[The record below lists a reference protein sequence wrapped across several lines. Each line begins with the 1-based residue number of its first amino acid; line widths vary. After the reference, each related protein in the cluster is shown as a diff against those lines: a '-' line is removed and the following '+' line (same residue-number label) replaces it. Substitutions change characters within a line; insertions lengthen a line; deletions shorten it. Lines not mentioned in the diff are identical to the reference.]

1 MAYIFTVILLFL
13 LELLYF
19 KIADRYNIIDKP
31 NQRSS
36 HTTTTLRGGGIIFY
50 IAILIFFIQSGFSY
64 PWFMLGLTLMATISF
79 LDDIA
84 EITSRLRLA
93 VHFTSVLLMA
103 FQLGIF
109 SPPWYYIV
117 VTFIIVVGAINAYN
131 FMDGIN
137 GITALYSL
145 VVCGLLY
152 YVNRTVGFIEQD
164 YLIYAILGLVVFA
177 FFNFRNQ
184 AKCFAGDVGS
194 VGIAYIVLFALG
206 TLIFKT
212 GDFIYIL
219 FLAVYGV
226 DAVWSIVRRLYLGE
240 NILEGHRT
248 HLYQYL
254 ANEVGYNRLAI
265 SGLYATLQLLI
276 GILVITFAH
285 YDHTTQLVFAI
296 IALVVLSAIY
306 LLLKQYI
313 IKTYVSNKTVQSHRY
328 ATDIKILD

>member
-19 KIADRYNIIDKP
+19 KIADKYNIIDKP

-36 HTTTTLRGGGIIFY
+36 HTTVTLRGGGIIFY
-50 IAILIFFIQSGFSY
+50 VAILIFFIQSSFSY

-79 LDDIA
+79 LDDIL
-84 EITSRLRLA
+84 EISTRLRLA
-93 VHFTSVLLMA
+93 IHFTSVLLMA
-103 FQLGIF
+103 FQMGIF
-109 SPPWYYIV
+109 SPPWYYII
-117 VTFIIVVGAINAYN
+117 VTFIIVVGVINAYN

-152 YVNRTVGFIEQD
+152 YVNQTVQFIQQD
-164 YLIYAILGLVVFA
+164 FLIYTLMGILVFA
-177 FFNFRNQ
+177 FFNFRNK

-194 VGIAYIVLFALG
+194 VGIAYILLFALG

-226 DAVWSIVRRLYLGE
+226 DAIWSIVRRLYLGE
-240 NILEGHRT
+240 NIMEGHRT

-254 ANEVGYNRLAI
+254 ANEAGYNRLVI
-265 SGLYATLQLLI
+265 SGMYGALQLVLGIAVIYFAQFDGKIKWFFAVLI
-276 GILVITFAH
+276 VIS
-285 YDHTTQLVFAI
+285 
-296 IALVVLSAIY
+296 LSAVY
-306 LLLKQYI
+306 LALKNYI
-313 IKTYVSNKTVQSHRY
+313 IRQYVLKL
-328 ATDIKILD
+328 AK

>member
-1 MAYIFTVILLFL
+1 MAYIFTVILLFV

-19 KIADRYNIIDKP
+19 RIADKYNIIDKP

-36 HTTTTLRGGGIIFY
+36 HSDITLRGGGIIFY

-79 LDDIA
+79 LDDIV
-84 EITSRLRLA
+84 EISTRLRLA
-93 VHFTSVLLMA
+93 VHFSSVLLMA

-109 SPPWYYIV
+109 APPWYYII
-117 VTFIIVVGAINAYN
+117 VTFIIVVGVINAYN

-152 YVNRTVGFIEQD
+152 YVNRTVGFIDQD
-164 YLIYAILGLVVFA
+164 YLIYAFLGILVFA
-177 FFNFRNQ
+177 FFNFRNK

-194 VGIAYIVLFALG
+194 VGIAYILLFALA

-212 GDFIYIL
+212 GEFIYIL
-219 FLAVYGV
+219 FLAVYGI
-226 DAVWSIVRRLYLGE
+226 DAIWSIVRRLYLGE
-240 NILEGHRT
+240 NIMEGHRT

-265 SGLYATLQLLI
+265 SGLYGTLQLMI
-276 GILVITFAH
+276 GILVITFAR
-285 YDHTTQLVFAI
+285 YDATTQWLFAAVLLI
-296 IALVVLSAIY
+296 VLSAVY
-306 LLLKQYI
+306 LILKQYI
-313 IKTYVSNKTVQSHRY
+313 IRTYVSKKMIQKHSY
-328 ATDIKILD
+328 STDIKL

>member
-1 MAYIFTVILLFL
+1 MLTRFMAYIFTVILLFV

-19 KIADRYNIIDKP
+19 KVADKFNIIDKP

-36 HTTTTLRGGGIIFY
+36 HSKITLRGGGIIFY

-79 LDDIA
+79 LDDIL
-84 EITSRLRLA
+84 EISTRLRLA
-93 VHFTSVLLMA
+93 IHFTSVLLLA
-103 FQLGIF
+103 FQMGIF
-109 SPPWYYIV
+109 SPPWYYII
-117 VTFIIVVGAINAYN
+117 VTFVIVVGVINAYN

-145 VVCGLLY
+145 VVCVLLY
-152 YVNRTVGFIEQD
+152 YVNQTVQFIAQD
-164 YLIYAILGLVVFA
+164 FLIYTLMGILVFA
-177 FFNFRNQ
+177 FFNFRNK

-194 VGIAYIVLFALG
+194 VGIAYILLFALG

-240 NILEGHRT
+240 NIMEGHRT

-254 ANEVGYNRLAI
+254 ANEAGYNRLLI
-265 SGLYATLQLLI
+265 SGMYGALQLILGIAVIYFAQFDGKIKWFFAVLI
-276 GILVITFAH
+276 
-285 YDHTTQLVFAI
+285 
-296 IALVVLSAIY
+296 VVSLSAVY
-306 LLLKQYI
+306 LALKNYI
-313 IKTYVSNKTVQSHRY
+313 IRQYVLKL
-328 ATDIKILD
+328 AK

>member
-1 MAYIFTVILLFL
+1 
-13 LELLYF
+13 LYF
-19 KIADRYNIIDKP
+19 KIADKFNIIDKP

-36 HTTTTLRGGGIIFY
+36 HSTITLRGGGIIFY

-79 LDDIA
+79 LDDIV
-84 EITSRLRLA
+84 EISTRLRLA
-93 VHFTSVLLMA
+93 VHFSSVLLMA
-103 FQLGIF
+103 FQMGIF
-109 SPPWYYIV
+109 SPPWYYII
-117 VTFIIVVGAINAYN
+117 VTFVIVVGVINAYN

-152 YVNRTVGFIEQD
+152 YVNQTVQFIAQD
-164 YLIYAILGLVVFA
+164 FLIYTLMGILVFA
-177 FFNFRNQ
+177 FFNFRNK

-194 VGIAYIVLFALG
+194 VGIAYILLFALG

-226 DAVWSIVRRLYLGE
+226 DAIWSIVRRLYLGE
-240 NILEGHRT
+240 NIMEGHRT

-254 ANEVGYNRLAI
+254 ANEAGYNRLLI
-265 SGLYATLQLLI
+265 SGMYGALQLILGIAVIYFAQFDGKIKWFFAVLI
-276 GILVITFAH
+276 
-285 YDHTTQLVFAI
+285 
-296 IALVVLSAIY
+296 VVSLSAVY
-306 LLLKQYI
+306 LALKNYI
-313 IKTYVSNKTVQSHRY
+313 IRQYVLKL
-328 ATDIKILD
+328 AK

>member
-1 MAYIFTVILLFL
+1 MAYIFTVILLFV

-19 KIADRYNIIDKP
+19 KVADKFNIIDKP

-36 HTTTTLRGGGIIFY
+36 HSKITLRGGGIIFY

-79 LDDIA
+79 LDDIL
-84 EITSRLRLA
+84 EISTRLRLA
-93 VHFTSVLLMA
+93 IHFTSVLLLA

-109 SPPWYYIV
+109 SPPWYYII
-117 VTFIIVVGAINAYN
+117 VTFVIVVGVINAYN

-152 YVNRTVGFIEQD
+152 YVNQTVQFIAQD
-164 YLIYAILGLVVFA
+164 FLIYTLMGILVFA
-177 FFNFRNQ
+177 FFNFRNK

-194 VGIAYIVLFALG
+194 VGIAYILLFALG

-240 NILEGHRT
+240 NIMEGHRT

-254 ANEVGYNRLAI
+254 ANEAGYNRLLI
-265 SGLYATLQLLI
+265 SGMYGALQLILGIAVIYFAQFDGKIKWFFAVLI
-276 GILVITFAH
+276 
-285 YDHTTQLVFAI
+285 
-296 IALVVLSAIY
+296 VVSLSAVY
-306 LLLKQYI
+306 LALKNYI
-313 IKTYVSNKTVQSHRY
+313 IRQYVLKL
-328 ATDIKILD
+328 AK

>member
-1 MAYIFTVILLFL
+1 MAYIFTVILLFV

-19 KIADRYNIIDKP
+19 RIADKYNIIDKP

-36 HTTTTLRGGGIIFY
+36 HTTITLRGGGIIFY

-79 LDDIA
+79 LDDIV
-84 EITSRLRLA
+84 EISTRLRLA
-93 VHFTSVLLMA
+93 IHFTSVLLMA
-103 FQLGIF
+103 FQMGIF
-109 SPPWYYIV
+109 SPPWYYII
-117 VTFIIVVGAINAYN
+117 VTFIIVVGVINAYN

-152 YVNRTVGFIEQD
+152 YVNTSIQFIEQD
-164 YLIYAILGLVVFA
+164 YLIFALLGILVFA
-177 FFNFRNQ
+177 FFNFRNK

-194 VGIAYIVLFALG
+194 VGIAYILLFALG

-212 GDFIYIL
+212 GEFIYIL

-226 DAVWSIVRRLYLGE
+226 DAIWSIVRRLYLGE
-240 NILEGHRT
+240 NIMEGHRT

-254 ANEVGYNRLAI
+254 ANEAGYNRLVI
-265 SGLYATLQLLI
+265 SGLYGALQLII
-276 GILVITFAH
+276 GIMVIYFAQF
-285 YDHTTQLVFAI
+285 DGKIKWLFAVLI
-296 IALVVLSAIY
+296 VVAMSAIY
-306 LLLKQYI
+306 LALKNYI
-313 IKTYVSNKTVQSHRY
+313 IKQYVLKL
-328 ATDIKILD
+328 AK

>member
-1 MAYIFTVILLFL
+1 MAYIFTVILLFV

-19 KIADRYNIIDKP
+19 RIADKYNIIDKP

-36 HTTTTLRGGGIIFY
+36 HSDITLRGGGIIFY

-79 LDDIA
+79 LDDIV
-84 EITSRLRLA
+84 EISTRLRLA
-93 VHFTSVLLMA
+93 VHFSSVLLMA

-109 SPPWYYIV
+109 APPWYYII
-117 VTFIIVVGAINAYN
+117 VTFIIVVGVINAYN

-152 YVNRTVGFIEQD
+152 YVNRTVGFIDQD
-164 YLIYAILGLVVFA
+164 YLIYAFLGILVFA
-177 FFNFRNQ
+177 FFNFRNK

-194 VGIAYIVLFALG
+194 VGIAYILLFALA

-212 GDFIYIL
+212 GEFIYIL
-219 FLAVYGV
+219 FLAVYGI
-226 DAVWSIVRRLYLGE
+226 DAIWSIVRRLYLGE
-240 NILEGHRT
+240 NIMEGHRT

-265 SGLYATLQLLI
+265 SGLYGTLQLMI
-276 GILVITFAH
+276 GILVITFAR
-285 YDHTTQLVFAI
+285 YDATTQWLFAAVLLI
-296 IALVVLSAIY
+296 VLSAVY

-313 IKTYVSNKTVQSHRY
+313 IRTYVSKKTIQKHSY
-328 ATDIKILD
+328 STDIKV

>member
-1 MAYIFTVILLFL
+1 MAYIFTVILLFV

-19 KIADRYNIIDKP
+19 KIADKFNIIDKP

-36 HTTTTLRGGGIIFY
+36 HSKITLRGGGIIFY

-79 LDDIA
+79 LDDIL
-84 EITSRLRLA
+84 EISTRLRLA
-93 VHFTSVLLMA
+93 IHFTSVLLLA
-103 FQLGIF
+103 FQMGIF
-109 SPPWYYIV
+109 SPPWYYII
-117 VTFIIVVGAINAYN
+117 VTFIIVVGVINAYN

-152 YVNRTVGFIEQD
+152 YVNQTVQFIQQD
-164 YLIYAILGLVVFA
+164 FLIYTLMGILVFA
-177 FFNFRNQ
+177 FFNFRNK

-194 VGIAYIVLFALG
+194 VGIAYILLFALG

-226 DAVWSIVRRLYLGE
+226 DAVWSIARRLYLGE
-240 NILEGHRT
+240 NIMEGHRT

-254 ANEVGYNRLAI
+254 ANEAGYNRLLI
-265 SGLYATLQLLI
+265 SAMYGALQLILGIAVIYFAQFDGKIKWFFAVLI
-276 GILVITFAH
+276 
-285 YDHTTQLVFAI
+285 
-296 IALVVLSAIY
+296 VVSLSAGY
-306 LLLKQYI
+306 LALKNYI
-313 IKTYVSNKTVQSHRY
+313 IRQYVLKL
-328 ATDIKILD
+328 AK

>member
-1 MAYIFTVILLFL
+1 MAYIFTVILLFV

-19 KIADRYNIIDKP
+19 KVADKFNIIDKP

-36 HTTTTLRGGGIIFY
+36 HSKITLRGGGIIFY

-79 LDDIA
+79 LDDIL
-84 EITSRLRLA
+84 EISTRLRLA
-93 VHFTSVLLMA
+93 IHFTSVLLLA
-103 FQLGIF
+103 FQMGIF
-109 SPPWYYIV
+109 SPPWYYII
-117 VTFIIVVGAINAYN
+117 VTFVIVVGVINAYN

-145 VVCGLLY
+145 VVCVLLY
-152 YVNRTVGFIEQD
+152 YVNQTVQFIAQD
-164 YLIYAILGLVVFA
+164 FLIYTLMGILVFA
-177 FFNFRNQ
+177 FFNFRNK

-194 VGIAYIVLFALG
+194 VGIAYILLFALG

-240 NILEGHRT
+240 NIMEGHRT

-254 ANEVGYNRLAI
+254 ANEAGYNRLLI
-265 SGLYATLQLLI
+265 SGMYGALQLILGIAVIYFAQFDGKIKWFFAVLI
-276 GILVITFAH
+276 
-285 YDHTTQLVFAI
+285 
-296 IALVVLSAIY
+296 VVSLSAVY
-306 LLLKQYI
+306 LALKNYI
-313 IKTYVSNKTVQSHRY
+313 IRQYVLKL
-328 ATDIKILD
+328 AK

>member
-1 MAYIFTVILLFL
+1 MAYIFTVILLFV

-19 KIADRYNIIDKP
+19 RIADKYNIIDKP

-36 HTTTTLRGGGIIFY
+36 HSDITLRGGGIIFY

-64 PWFMLGLTLMATISF
+64 PWFMLGLSLMATISF
-79 LDDIA
+79 LDDIV
-84 EITSRLRLA
+84 EISTRLRLA
-93 VHFTSVLLMA
+93 VHFSSVLLMA

-109 SPPWYYIV
+109 APPWYYII
-117 VTFIIVVGAINAYN
+117 VTFIIVVGVINAYN

-152 YVNRTVGFIEQD
+152 YVNRTVAFIEPD
-164 YLIYAILGLVVFA
+164 YLIYAFLGILVFA
-177 FFNFRNQ
+177 FFNFRNK

-194 VGIAYIVLFALG
+194 VGIAYILLFALA

-212 GDFIYIL
+212 GEFIYIL
-219 FLAVYGV
+219 FLAVYGI
-226 DAVWSIVRRLYLGE
+226 DAIWSIVRRLYLGE
-240 NILEGHRT
+240 NIMEGHRT

-265 SGLYATLQLLI
+265 SGLYGTLQLMI
-276 GILVITFAH
+276 GILVITFAR
-285 YDHTTQLVFAI
+285 YDATTQWLFATVLLI
-296 IALVVLSAIY
+296 VLSAVY
-306 LLLKQYI
+306 LFLKQYI
-313 IKTYVSNKTVQSHRY
+313 IRTYVSKKMIQKHSY
-328 ATDIKILD
+328 STDIKL

>member
-1 MAYIFTVILLFL
+1 MAYIFTVILLFV

-19 KIADRYNIIDKP
+19 RIADKYNIIDKP

-36 HTTTTLRGGGIIFY
+36 HTTITLRGGGIIFY

-79 LDDIA
+79 LDDIV
-84 EITSRLRLA
+84 EISTRLRLA
-93 VHFTSVLLMA
+93 IHFTSVLLMA
-103 FQLGIF
+103 FQMGIF
-109 SPPWYYIV
+109 SPPWYYII
-117 VTFIIVVGAINAYN
+117 VTFIIVVGVINAYN

-152 YVNRTVGFIEQD
+152 YVNTSVQFIEQD
-164 YLIYAILGLVVFA
+164 YLIYALLGILVFA
-177 FFNFRNQ
+177 FFNFRNK

-194 VGIAYIVLFALG
+194 VGIAYILLFALG

-212 GDFIYIL
+212 GEFIYIL

-226 DAVWSIVRRLYLGE
+226 DAIWSIVRRLYLGE
-240 NILEGHRT
+240 NIMEGHRT

-254 ANEVGYNRLAI
+254 ANEAGYNRLVI
-265 SGLYATLQLLI
+265 SGLYGALQLII
-276 GILVITFAH
+276 GIMVIYFAQFDGKIKWLFAVLILVAM
-285 YDHTTQLVFAI
+285 
-296 IALVVLSAIY
+296 SAIY
-306 LLLKQYI
+306 LALKNYI
-313 IKTYVSNKTVQSHRY
+313 IKQYVLKL
-328 ATDIKILD
+328 AK

>member
-1 MAYIFTVILLFL
+1 MVYIFTVILLFV

-19 KIADRYNIIDKP
+19 RIADKFNIIDRP

-36 HTTTTLRGGGIIFY
+36 HSAITLRGGGIIFY
-50 IAILIFFIQSGFSY
+50 IAILLFFIQSGFSY
-64 PWFMLGLTLMATISF
+64 PWFMVGLTLMASISF
-79 LDDIA
+79 LDDIL
-84 EITSRLRLA
+84 EISTRLRLG

-103 FQLGIF
+103 FQMGIF
-109 SPPWYYIV
+109 SPPWYYII
-117 VTFIIVVGAINAYN
+117 VTFILVVGVINAYN

-152 YVNRTVGFIEQD
+152 YVNRTIAFIEPD
-164 YLIYAILGLVVFA
+164 YLIYALLGILVFA
-177 FFNFRNQ
+177 FFNFRNK

-194 VGIAYIVLFALG
+194 VGIAYILLFALG

-226 DAVWSIVRRLYLGE
+226 DAIWSIVRRLYLGE

-254 ANEVGYNRLAI
+254 ANEAGYNRLVI
-265 SGLYATLQLLI
+265 SALYGALQLVL
-276 GILVITFAH
+276 GIMVIYFAQF
-285 YDHTTQLVFAI
+285 DGKIKWLFAVLI
-296 IALVVLSAIY
+296 IAVLSGIY
-306 LLLKQYI
+306 LALKDYI
-313 IKTYVSNKTVQSHRY
+313 IRQYVLKLT
-328 ATDIKILD
+328 K

>member
-19 KIADRYNIIDKP
+19 RIADKYNIIDKP

-36 HTTTTLRGGGIIFY
+36 HSDITLRGGGIIFY

-79 LDDIA
+79 LDDIV
-84 EITSRLRLA
+84 EISTRLRLA
-93 VHFTSVLLMA
+93 VHFSSVLLMA

-109 SPPWYYIV
+109 APPWYYIII
-117 VTFIIVVGAINAYN
+117 TFIIVVGVINAYN

-152 YVNRTVGFIEQD
+152 YVNRTVGFIDQD
-164 YLIYAILGLVVFA
+164 YLIYAFLGILVFA
-177 FFNFRNQ
+177 FFNFRNK

-194 VGIAYIVLFALG
+194 VGIAYILLFALA

-212 GDFIYIL
+212 GEFIYIL
-219 FLAVYGV
+219 FLAVYGI
-226 DAVWSIVRRLYLGE
+226 DAIWSIVRRLYLGE
-240 NILEGHRT
+240 NIMEGHRT

-265 SGLYATLQLLI
+265 SGLYGTLQLMI
-276 GILVITFAH
+276 GILVITFAR
-285 YDHTTQLVFAI
+285 YDATTQWVFATVLLI
-296 IALVVLSAIY
+296 VLSAVY

-313 IKTYVSNKTVQSHRY
+313 ITTYVSKKMVQKHSY
-328 ATDIKILD
+328 STDIKL

>member
-1 MAYIFTVILLFL
+1 MAYIFTVILLFV

-19 KIADRYNIIDKP
+19 RIADKYNIIDKP

-36 HTTTTLRGGGIIFY
+36 HSEITLRGGGIIFY

-79 LDDIA
+79 LDDIV
-84 EITSRLRLA
+84 EISTRLRLA
-93 VHFTSVLLMA
+93 VHFSSVLLMA

-109 SPPWYYIV
+109 APPWYYII
-117 VTFIIVVGAINAYN
+117 VTFIIVVGVINAYN

-152 YVNRTVGFIEQD
+152 YVNRTLAFIEPD
-164 YLIYAILGLVVFA
+164 YLIYAFLGILVFA
-177 FFNFRNQ
+177 FFNFRNK

-194 VGIAYIVLFALG
+194 VGIAYILLFALA

-212 GDFIYIL
+212 GEFIYIL
-219 FLAVYGV
+219 FLAVYGI
-226 DAVWSIVRRLYLGE
+226 DAIWSIVRRLYLGE
-240 NILEGHRT
+240 NIMEGHRT

-265 SGLYATLQLLI
+265 SGLYGTLQLMI
-276 GILVITFAH
+276 GILVITFAR
-285 YDHTTQLVFAI
+285 YDATTQWLFAAVLLI
-296 IALVVLSAIY
+296 VLSAVY
-306 LLLKQYI
+306 LILKQYI
-313 IKTYVSNKTVQSHRY
+313 IRTYVSKKMIQKHSY
-328 ATDIKILD
+328 STDIKV

>member
-1 MAYIFTVILLFL
+1 MAYIFTVIL

-19 KIADRYNIIDKP
+19 KIADKFNIIDKP

-36 HTTTTLRGGGIIFY
+36 HSTITLRGGGIIFY

-79 LDDIA
+79 LDDIL
-84 EITSRLRLA
+84 EISTRLRLA
-93 VHFTSVLLMA
+93 THFTSVLLMA
-103 FQLGIF
+103 FQMGIF
-109 SPPWYYIV
+109 SPPWYYII
-117 VTFIIVVGAINAYN
+117 VTFVIVVGVINAYN

-152 YVNRTVGFIEQD
+152 YVNQTVQFIAQD
-164 YLIYAILGLVVFA
+164 FLIYTLMGILVFA
-177 FFNFRNQ
+177 FFNFRNK

-194 VGIAYIVLFALG
+194 VGIAYILLFALG

-226 DAVWSIVRRLYLGE
+226 DAIWSIVRRLYLGE
-240 NILEGHRT
+240 NIMEGHRT

-254 ANEVGYNRLAI
+254 ANEAGYNRLLI
-265 SGLYATLQLLI
+265 SGMYGALQLILGIAVIYFAQFDGKIKWFFAVLI
-276 GILVITFAH
+276 
-285 YDHTTQLVFAI
+285 
-296 IALVVLSAIY
+296 VVSLSAVY
-306 LLLKQYI
+306 LALKNYI
-313 IKTYVSNKTVQSHRY
+313 IRQYVLKL
-328 ATDIKILD
+328 AK

>member
-19 KIADRYNIIDKP
+19 RIADQYNIIDKP

-36 HTTTTLRGGGIIFY
+36 HTAITLRGGGIIFY

-79 LDDIA
+79 LDDIV
-84 EITSRLRLA
+84 EISTRLRLA
-93 VHFTSVLLMA
+93 VHFSSVLLMA

-109 SPPWYYIV
+109 APPWYYII
-117 VTFIIVVGAINAYN
+117 VTFIIVVGVINAYN

-152 YVNRTVGFIEQD
+152 YVNRTVGFIDQD
-164 YLIYAILGLVVFA
+164 YLIYAFLGILVFA
-177 FFNFRNQ
+177 FFNFRNK

-194 VGIAYIVLFALG
+194 VGIAYILLFALA

-212 GDFIYIL
+212 GEFIYIL
-219 FLAVYGV
+219 FLAIYGI
-226 DAVWSIVRRLYLGE
+226 DAIWSIVRRLYLGE
-240 NILEGHRT
+240 NIMEGHRT

-265 SGLYATLQLLI
+265 SGLYGTLQLMI
-276 GILVITFAH
+276 GILVITFAR
-285 YDHTTQLVFAI
+285 YDATTQWLFAAVLLI
-296 IALVVLSAIY
+296 VLSAVY

-313 IKTYVSNKTVQSHRY
+313 IRTYVSKKMIQKQSY
-328 ATDIKILD
+328 STDIKI

>member
-1 MAYIFTVILLFL
+1 MAYIFTVILLLL

-19 KIADRYNIIDKP
+19 KIADKFNIIDRP

-36 HTTTTLRGGGIIFY
+36 HSTITLRGGGIIFY

-79 LDDIA
+79 LDDIL
-84 EITSRLRLA
+84 EISTRLRLA
-93 VHFTSVLLMA
+93 IHFTSVLLMA
-103 FQLGIF
+103 FQMGIF
-109 SPPWYYIV
+109 SPPWYYII
-117 VTFIIVVGAINAYN
+117 VTFIIVVGVINAYN

-152 YVNRTVGFIEQD
+152 YVNQTVQFIAQD
-164 YLIYAILGLVVFA
+164 FLIYTLMGILVFA
-177 FFNFRNQ
+177 FFNFRNK

-194 VGIAYIVLFALG
+194 VGIAYILLFALG

-226 DAVWSIVRRLYLGE
+226 DAIWSIVRRLYLGE
-240 NILEGHRT
+240 NIMEGHRT

-254 ANEVGYNRLAI
+254 ANEAGYNRLVI
-265 SGLYATLQLLI
+265 SGMYGALQLVLGIAVIYFAQFDGKIKWFFAVLI
-276 GILVITFAH
+276 VIS
-285 YDHTTQLVFAI
+285 
-296 IALVVLSAIY
+296 LSAVY
-306 LLLKQYI
+306 LALKNYI
-313 IKTYVSNKTVQSHRY
+313 IRQYVLKL
-328 ATDIKILD
+328 AK

>member
-19 KIADRYNIIDKP
+19 RIADQYNIIDKP

-36 HTTTTLRGGGIIFY
+36 HTAITLRGGGIIFY

-79 LDDIA
+79 LDDIV
-84 EITSRLRLA
+84 EISTRLRLA

-109 SPPWYYIV
+109 APPWYYIII
-117 VTFIIVVGAINAYN
+117 TFIFVVGVINAYN

-137 GITALYSL
+137 GITAVYSL

-152 YVNRTVGFIEQD
+152 YVNRTVAFIEQD
-164 YLIYAILGLVVFA
+164 YLIYAFLGVLVFA
-177 FFNFRNQ
+177 FFNFRNK

-194 VGIAYIVLFALG
+194 VGIAYILLFALA

-212 GDFIYIL
+212 GEFIYIL
-219 FLAVYGV
+219 FLAVYGI
-226 DAVWSIVRRLYLGE
+226 DAIWSIVRRLYLGE
-240 NILEGHRT
+240 NIMEGHRT

-265 SGLYATLQLLI
+265 SGLYGTLQLII
-276 GILVITFAH
+276 GILVITFARH
-285 YDHTTQLVFAI
+285 DGASQWLFATI
-296 IALVVLSAIY
+296 LLVVLSAVY

-313 IKTYVSNKTVQSHRY
+313 IRTYVSKKIVQRHSY
-328 ATDIKILD
+328 STDINT

>member
-19 KIADRYNIIDKP
+19 KIADKFNIIDKP

-36 HTTTTLRGGGIIFY
+36 HSTITLRGGGIIFY

-79 LDDIA
+79 LDDIL
-84 EITSRLRLA
+84 EISTRLRLA
-93 VHFTSVLLMA
+93 THFTSVLLMA
-103 FQLGIF
+103 FQMGIF
-109 SPPWYYIV
+109 SPPWYYII
-117 VTFIIVVGAINAYN
+117 VTFVIVVGVINAYN

-152 YVNRTVGFIEQD
+152 YVNQTEQFIAQD
-164 YLIYAILGLVVFA
+164 FLIYTLMGILVFA
-177 FFNFRNQ
+177 FFNFRNK

-194 VGIAYIVLFALG
+194 VGIAYILLFALG

-226 DAVWSIVRRLYLGE
+226 DAIWSIVRRLYLGE
-240 NILEGHRT
+240 NIMEGHRT

-254 ANEVGYNRLAI
+254 ANEAGYNRLLI
-265 SGLYATLQLLI
+265 SGMYGALQLILGIAVIYFAQFDGKIKWFFAVLI
-276 GILVITFAH
+276 
-285 YDHTTQLVFAI
+285 
-296 IALVVLSAIY
+296 VVSLSAVY
-306 LLLKQYI
+306 LALKNYI
-313 IKTYVSNKTVQSHRY
+313 IRQYVLKL
-328 ATDIKILD
+328 AK

>member
-19 KIADRYNIIDKP
+19 KIADKFNIIDKP

-36 HTTTTLRGGGIIFY
+36 HTSVTLRGGGIIFY

-79 LDDIA
+79 LDDIL
-84 EITSRLRLA
+84 EISTRLRLA
-93 VHFTSVLLMA
+93 IHFTSVLLMA
-103 FQLGIF
+103 FQMGIF
-109 SPPWYYIV
+109 SPPWYYII
-117 VTFIIVVGAINAYN
+117 VTFIIVVGVINAYN

-152 YVNRTVGFIEQD
+152 YVNQTVQFIAQD
-164 YLIYAILGLVVFA
+164 FLIYTLMGILVFA
-177 FFNFRNQ
+177 FFNFRNK

-194 VGIAYIVLFALG
+194 VGIAYILLFALG

-219 FLAVYGV
+219 FLAVYGI

-240 NILEGHRT
+240 NIMEGHRT

-254 ANEVGYNRLAI
+254 ANEAGYNRLLI
-265 SGLYATLQLLI
+265 SGIYGALQLFL
-276 GILVITFAH
+276 
-285 YDHTTQLVFAI
+285 
-296 IALVVLSAIY
+296 
-306 LLLKQYI
+306 
-313 IKTYVSNKTVQSHRY
+313 
-328 ATDIKILD
+328 

>member
-13 LELLYF
+13 FELIYF
-19 KIADRYNIIDKP
+19 MIADKFNIIDKP

-36 HTTTTLRGGGIIFY
+36 HSTITLRGGGIIFY

-79 LDDIA
+79 LDDIL
-84 EITSRLRLA
+84 EISTRLRLA
-93 VHFTSVLLMA
+93 IHFTSVLLMA
-103 FQLGIF
+103 FQMGIF
-109 SPPWYYIV
+109 SPPWYYII
-117 VTFIIVVGAINAYN
+117 VTFIIVVGVINAYN

-152 YVNRTVGFIEQD
+152 YVNQTVQFIQQD
-164 YLIYAILGLVVFA
+164 FLIYTLMGILVFA
-177 FFNFRNQ
+177 FFNFRNK

-194 VGIAYIVLFALG
+194 VGIAYILLFALG

-226 DAVWSIVRRLYLGE
+226 DAIWSIVRRLYLGE
-240 NILEGHRT
+240 NIMEGHRT

-254 ANEVGYNRLAI
+254 ANEAGYNRLVI
-265 SGLYATLQLLI
+265 SGMYGALQLVLGIAVIYFAQFDGKIKWFFAVLI
-276 GILVITFAH
+276 VIS
-285 YDHTTQLVFAI
+285 
-296 IALVVLSAIY
+296 LSAVY
-306 LLLKQYI
+306 LALKNYI
-313 IKTYVSNKTVQSHRY
+313 IRQYVLKL
-328 ATDIKILD
+328 AK

>member
-13 LELLYF
+13 IELLYF
-19 KIADRYNIIDKP
+19 KIADKFNIIDKP

-36 HTTTTLRGGGIIFY
+36 HSTITLRGGGIIFY

-64 PWFMLGLTLMATISF
+64 PWFMLGLTLMVTISF
-79 LDDIA
+79 LDDIL
-84 EITSRLRLA
+84 EISTRLRLA
-93 VHFTSVLLMA
+93 IHFTSVLLMA
-103 FQLGIF
+103 FQMGIF
-109 SPPWYYIV
+109 SPPWYYII
-117 VTFIIVVGAINAYN
+117 VTFIIVVGVINAYN

-152 YVNRTVGFIEQD
+152 YVNQTVQFIQQD
-164 YLIYAILGLVVFA
+164 FLIYTLMGILVFA
-177 FFNFRNQ
+177 FFNFRNK

-194 VGIAYIVLFALG
+194 VGIAYILLFALG

-226 DAVWSIVRRLYLGE
+226 DAIWSIVRRLYLGE
-240 NILEGHRT
+240 NIMEGHRT

-254 ANEVGYNRLAI
+254 ANEAGYNRLLI
-265 SGLYATLQLLI
+265 SGMYGALQLILGIAVIYFAQFDGKIKWFFAVLI
-276 GILVITFAH
+276 VIS
-285 YDHTTQLVFAI
+285 
-296 IALVVLSAIY
+296 LSAVY
-306 LLLKQYI
+306 LALKNYI
-313 IKTYVSNKTVQSHRY
+313 IRQYVLKL
-328 ATDIKILD
+328 AK

>member
-19 KIADRYNIIDKP
+19 KIAHKFDIIDKP

-36 HTTTTLRGGGIIFY
+36 HTSVTLRGGGIIFY
-50 IAILIFFIQSGFSY
+50 IAILIFFTQSGYSY
-64 PWFMLGLTLMATISF
+64 SWFMLGLTLMAGISF
-79 LDDIA
+79 LDDIL
-84 EITSRLRLA
+84 EISTRLRLA
-93 VHFTSVLLMA
+93 IHFTSVLLMA

-117 VTFIIVVGAINAYN
+117 VTFIFVVGVINAYN

-137 GITALYSL
+137 GLTAVYSL
-145 VVCGLLY
+145 VICGLLY
-152 YVNRTVGFIEQD
+152 YVNQTVQFIEPD
-164 YLIYAILGLVVFA
+164 YLIYTFLGILVFA
-177 FFNFRNQ
+177 FFNFRNK

-194 VGIAYIVLFALG
+194 VSIAYILLFALG

-226 DAVWSIVRRLYLGE
+226 DAIWSIVRRLYLGE

-254 ANEVGYNRLAI
+254 ANEVGYNRLVI

-276 GILVITFAH
+276 GVLVINIARYDYETQWLFA
-285 YDHTTQLVFAI
+285 
-296 IALVVLSAIY
+296 ALLLSVLSAVY
-306 LLLKQYI
+306 LLIKQYI
-313 IKTYVSNKTVQSHRY
+313 IRTYVSKKSTIQSNSY
-328 ATDIKILD
+328 YTGINT

>member
-1 MAYIFTVILLFL
+1 MAYIFTVILLFA
-13 LELLYF
+13 LELIYF
-19 KIADRYNIIDKP
+19 KIADKFNIIDKP

-36 HTTTTLRGGGIIFY
+36 HSTITLRGGGIIFY
-50 IAILIFFIQSGFSY
+50 IALLIFFTQSGFSY

-79 LDDIA
+79 LDDIL
-84 EITSRLRLA
+84 EISTRLRLA

-103 FQLGIF
+103 FQMGIF
-109 SPPWYYIV
+109 SPPWYYII
-117 VTFIIVVGAINAYN
+117 VTFIIVVGVINAYN

-152 YVNRTVGFIEQD
+152 YVNQTVQFIQQD
-164 YLIYAILGLVVFA
+164 FLIYTLMGILVFA
-177 FFNFRNQ
+177 FFNFRNK

-194 VGIAYIVLFALG
+194 VGIAYILLFALG

-226 DAVWSIVRRLYLGE
+226 DAIWSIVRRLYLGE
-240 NILEGHRT
+240 NIMEGHRT

-254 ANEVGYNRLAI
+254 ANEAGYNRLVI
-265 SGLYATLQLLI
+265 SGMYGALQLVLGIAVIYFAQFDGKIKWFFAVLI
-276 GILVITFAH
+276 
-285 YDHTTQLVFAI
+285 
-296 IALVVLSAIY
+296 VVSLSAVY
-306 LLLKQYI
+306 LALKNYI
-313 IKTYVSNKTVQSHRY
+313 IRQYVLKL
-328 ATDIKILD
+328 AK